1 MAKLKSTFSAT
12 GIPKL
17 PSLGSGATSPGSLPK
32 PSVPKNPSGQTLS
45 VSKAGTVVQALS
57 FGKFHANVAA
67 SASGSQWGN
76 LLGAASSGG
85 ASSVLSGG
93 ILSSGALGFVGKLL
107 SLFGGSKPAPAAPTP
122 FVMPASQ
129 QETLN
134 VGSSTGSSSVS
145 LGVQG
150 SANAGGTNG
159 PVYQVN
165 STPNDHA
172 AQSTQVVS
180 IVKQA
185 LLTSSSLNDVI
196 SEI

>member
-12 GIPKL
+12 GTPKL
-17 PSLGSGATSPGSLPK
+17 PSLPTGSTSSASLPK
-32 PSVPKNPSGQTLS
+32 PSVPKNTSGQSLS
-45 VSKAGTVVQALS
+45 VPKAGTVVQALK

-85 ASSVLSGG
+85 ASSLLSGG
-93 ILSSGALGFVGKLL
+93 ILSGGTLGFVGKLL
-107 SLFGGSKPAPAAPTP
+107 SLFGGSKPAPAAPVP
-122 FVMPASQ
+122 FVMPASR

-134 VGSSTGSSSVS
+134 VGSSSGSSSVS
-145 LGVQG
+145 LGVQSG
-150 SANAGGTNG
+150 VNAGGTNG
-159 PVYQVN
+159 PVYQIN
-165 STPNDHA
+165 ATPNDQA
-172 AQSTQVVS
+172 TQSAQVVS

>member
-17 PSLGSGATSPGSLPK
+17 PSLGSGTTSSASLPK
-32 PSVPKNPSGQTLS
+32 PSTPKNASGQSLS
-45 VSKAGTVVQALS
+45 VPKAGTVAQALK

-76 LLGAASSGG
+76 LLSAASSGG
-85 ASSVLSGG
+85 ASSLLSGG
-93 ILSSGALGFVGKLL
+93 ILSSGTLGFVGKLL
-107 SLFGGSKPAPAAPTP
+107 SLFGGSKPAPPAPTP

-145 LGVQG
+145 LGVQSG
-150 SANAGGTNG
+150 VSAGRNG
-159 PVYQVN
+159 PVYQIN

-172 AQSTQVVS
+172 AQSAQVVS

>member
-17 PSLGSGATSPGSLPK
+17 PSLGSGSTSSGNLPK
-32 PSVPKNPSGQTLS
+32 PSAPKNASGQTLS
-45 VSKAGTVVQALS
+45 VPKAGTVAQALN
-57 FGKFHANVAA
+57 FGKFHTTATA

-76 LLGAASSGG
+76 LLGAATSGG
-85 ASSVLSGG
+85 ASSLISGG

-107 SLFGGSKPAPAAPTP
+107 SLFGGSKSAPAAPTP

-145 LGVQG
+145 LGVQ
-150 SANAGGTNG
+150 SSVNAGGANG
-159 PVYQVN
+159 PAYQVN

-172 AQSTQVVS
+172 TQSAQVVS